1 MLIENSYSSSSFD
14 KIYCIANVI
23 FLITM
28 GSSSTILNVLALKF
42 FMKETS
48 IFNLVFKWTTLT
60 DLATLGASFPVMVS
74 YASYRSPVIF
84 ANLSFCAVWHVTWRV
99 ITRFSVHLVGIMS
112 VTRTIAICFP
122 LLRPIN
128 ITIIRAVIAVD
139 ILSVSAATIWSFSLD
154 RTIEYFK
161 IPVICVASN
170 KISVSRN
177 RILDVFL
184 VFVPVLV
191 MTVGYTISLSKLR
204 QTNRDGQNNRVLNRR
219 RIQSGV
225 TILIVTAMCITINLP
240 YIVGSLIVFVKMQ
253 RWHQANDDI
262 SLPPYYLHY
271 MVVTSYVVN
280 SVANPFIYVWRLRD
294 FRVYI
299 VNLKDQSLVKLRI
312 IRTAVEVQIRT
323 RSSRR
328 TRSNITESQQ
338 LSNIAVSPPLT
349 PPTEEYQTIPQ
360 TALYR
365 QTALSRQ
372 AALSR
377 QTDQSTEPAQRTNI
391 SFQTF
396 QIDQPVS
403 SNRNQTTEKTKPT
416 VTSDQ
421 TNCYIF
427 ENQSTRILTLDT
439 IPEER

>member
-1 MLIENSYSSSSFD
+1 
-14 KIYCIANVI
+14 
-23 FLITM
+23 M

-42 FMKETS
+42 FMKKIS
-48 IFNLVFKWTTLT
+48 IFNLVFKLTTLT
-60 DLATLGASFPVMVS
+60 DLVTLGASFPVMVS

-122 LLRPIN
+122 LRRPIN

-161 IPVICVASN
+161 ISVFCVASN

-177 RILDVFL
+177 RVIDVFL
-184 VFVPVLV
+184 VVVPVLV
-191 MTVGYTISLSKLR
+191 MIVSYTISLSKLAKER
-204 QTNRDGQNNRVLNRR
+204 LRLQQTNRDGPTHRVLNRR

-240 YIVGSLIVFVKMQ
+240 YIVGSLIVFVRLQ
-253 RWHQANDDI
+253 RGHQPHIDN
-262 SLPPYYLHY
+262 SLQPYYFHY

-294 FRVYI
+294 FRVYM
-299 VNLKDQSLVKLRI
+299 VNLEDQSLVKLRI
-312 IRTAVEVQIRT
+312 IRTAVEVRVRT

-338 LSNIAVSPPLT
+338 LSNKAVSPPLT

-360 TALYR
+360 TALSR
-365 QTALSRQ
+365 QTVLSRQ
-372 AALSR
+372 TALSR

-403 SNRNQTTEKTKPT
+403 SNRNQTTEKTKLT

-439 IPEER
+439 IPEES